1 MLRGMG
7 DSQHAGARA
16 WVTRRRVLTAAA
28 TSCVLGA
35 VSALHL
41 SEAATASGGDHGRTM
56 TPEQRQRAD
65 PASVSSVRTAR
76 PWVAI
81 TFDDGPDPDYTP
93 EVLDILRRY
102 AVPATFFVVGSN
114 ATAHPDLVARIRAEG
129 HATANHTQNHRWLNS
144 MTEPDVRAE
153 LTLGGRHVAGSAAD
167 LYRPPSGWTSPTV
180 ARVGGLLAL
189 RPIFW
194 SDCIEAHFDIGAQG
208 AGRRVGYFAVP
219 GSIILTHDGGS
230 IAGPNAQHID
240 RSRSV
245 AALPYLIEK
254 LARRS
259 LVPVT
264 VPQLLGAAR

>member
-1 MLRGMG
+1 MLRSMG
-7 DSQHAGARA
+7 ERQRPGAPA
-16 WVTRRRVLTAAA
+16 WLTRRRVLTAAA

-41 SEAATASGGDHGRTM
+41 SQAATASSGDHGQTR
-56 TPEQRQRAD
+56 TPEQRHQAD
-65 PASVSSVRTAR
+65 PAAVSSVRTAR
-76 PWVAI
+76 PWVAL

-102 AVPATFFVVGSN
+102 AVPATFFVVGRN
-114 ATAHPDLVARIRAEG
+114 ATAHPDLLARIIAEG
-129 HATANHTQNHRWLNS
+129 HATANHTQNHRWLN
-144 MTEPDVRAE
+144 TLPEPDVRAE
-153 LTLGGRHVAGSAAD
+153 LTLGGRHVAGPAAQ

-194 SDCIEAHFDIGAQG
+194 SDCVEAHFDIGARG
-208 AGRRVGYFAVP
+208 AGRRVGYFAGP
-219 GSIILTHDGGS
+219 GSIILTHDGGT
-230 IAGPNAQHID
+230 IAGPSSQHVD

-245 AALPYLIEK
+245 AALPYLLEK

-259 LVPVT
+259 LTPVT
-264 VPQLLGAAR
+264 VPQLLSAAH